1 MVKIRYANFEP
12 AELVFLAMAN
22 SWNCKE
28 VGCYWLIICHLYI
41 NRGRLIFNK
50 KNLRKLANCERN
62 FDQVWETIGGK
73 FEVTAGYLYHKNV
86 TEDMKRIKDMIKQ
99 KSESGR
105 LGAAKRW
112 GQGKSISDNDSK
124 SDGRAKSEAMPNE
137 NEKVTRKE
145 CNDKDNITKAR
156 HPASGELSNSK
167 DDFTKQAVSISQL
180 TSSIT
185 FQSEM
190 LSLVE
195 RLRAILPPRSQS
207 DKTCLANVARWFYSQ
222 KAAGVFD
229 DSVRCKILEHATR
242 CASSGASRPAALFMS
257 ILKKEF
263 KYGANKKN

>member
-1 MVKIRYANFEP
+1 MAKIRYANFEP

-22 SWNCKE
+22 NWNCKE

-62 FDQVWETIGGK
+62 FDKVWEAIGGE

-86 TEDMKRIKDMIKQ
+86 TEDIRRIKNMIKQ

-105 LGAAKRW
+105 LGAQKRW
-112 GQGKSISDNDSK
+112 GQGKSKSANDSRAN
-124 SDGRAKSEAMPNE
+124 GRAKSEAIP
-137 NEKVTRKE
+137 NEKVTKKE
-145 CNDKDNITKAR
+145 CNDKDNFTKA
-156 HPASGELSNSK
+156 HHQASDELSNIN
-167 DDFTKQAVSISQL
+167 DNFTKQGASISQL

-185 FQSEM
+185 FQSET
-190 LSLVE
+190 LSLTE

-229 DSVRCKILEHATR
+229 DSTRCKILEHATR
-242 CASSGASRPAALFMS
+242 CGSSSASRPAALFMS

-263 KYGANKKN
+263 NYGKNKKN